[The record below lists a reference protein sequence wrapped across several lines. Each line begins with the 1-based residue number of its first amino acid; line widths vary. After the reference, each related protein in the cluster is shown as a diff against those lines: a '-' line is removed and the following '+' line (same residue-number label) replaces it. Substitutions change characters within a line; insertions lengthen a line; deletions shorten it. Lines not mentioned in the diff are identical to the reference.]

1 MDKDINSDL
10 FTEMLPLG
18 DHWEVVG
25 VKLDHKAKTVEVQ
38 LDFKEHCAAVCPQ
51 CGEASTLYD
60 RAPERRWRHLD
71 TMQYST
77 CLRARVPRVD
87 CADCGVQ
94 TTKVPWAEP
103 GTRFTLMF
111 EAHAVGVIEA
121 ARSLSQ
127 ACDLLEIAWSTAN
140 RIMQRAVDRG
150 LERRKIEAVPY
161 VGIDEKSFRK
171 GHRYV
176 STLNDINRGCV
187 IDVVEGRRE
196 SDAEQLW
203 AKVPERVRDSVR
215 AVAIDMWPA
224 FENATRRAV
233 PEADIVHDR
242 YHVSAHLNKALGKV
256 KNQEHRDLSSRGD
269 DRLKGSRYLL
279 LRNEENLSAPQHLS
293 FELIRRAGLKTS
305 RAWFIKESFRWF
317 WQQPHGVEGAKE
329 YFDQWYRHTIYS
341 KIEPMK
347 AVARMLKSR
356 IHNLL
361 TWCEHRITNAV
372 SEGIN
377 SRIQS
382 VKSAAR
388 GFHSFESYR
397 IRILFFCGKLDMR
410 PNLIH

>member
-1 MDKDINSDL
+1 MAKDINSDL
-10 FTEMLPLG
+10 FTELLPLG
-18 DHWEVVG
+18 DDWKVAD
-25 VKLDHKAKTVEVQ
+25 VKLDHQAKTVDVK
-38 LDFKEHCAAVCPQ
+38 LYFKDSAVALCPQ
-51 CGEASTLYD
+51 CGDASSLYD
-60 RAPERRWRHLD
+60 HAPERCWRHLD

-77 CLRARVPRVD
+77 SLRARVPRVD

-94 TTKVPWAEP
+94 TIKTPWAEP

-121 ARSLSQ
+121 ARSLTQ
-127 ACDLLEIAWSTAN
+127 ACGLLEIGWSTAN
-140 RIMQRAVDRG
+140 RVMERAVERG
-150 LERRKIEAVPY
+150 LERRNLEAVPY

-176 STLNDINRGCV
+176 SVLNDINRGCV
-187 IDVVEGRRE
+187 IEVVEGRKE
-196 SDAEQLW
+196 VDADRLW
-203 AKVPERVRDSVR
+203 ASVPQTVRGSVR
-215 AVAIDMWPA
+215 GVAMDMWQA

-233 PEADIVHDR
+233 PGADIVHDR
-242 YHVSAHLNKALGKV
+242 FHISSHLNKALGKV
-256 KNQEHRDLSSRGD
+256 KNQEHRQLSSQGD

-279 LRNEENLSAPQHLS
+279 LRNEENLSDTHHLS
-293 FELIRRAGLKTS
+293 FELIRKAGLKTS

-317 WQQPHGVEGAKE
+317 WQQPHGVEGAQE

-347 AVARMLKSR
+347 SVARMIKSR

-361 TWCEHRITNAV
+361 TWCKHRITNAV

-397 IRILFFCGKLDMR
+397 IRILFFCGKLDML
-410 PNLIH
+410 PTQTH